1 MLSDEL
7 CRATD
12 IVLGTFHGL
21 RHGLVA
27 ARQQEQQALAR
38 PTESRHELGTVLDGQ
53 STGRTRSDINQ
64 APVLLKAGFHGER
77 RLLDRRPRRP
87 HRGDGRQLPLDH
99 RVEDV
104 DGIPEVYVDVAW
116 A

>member
-7 CRATD
+7 GRATD

-38 PTESRHELGTVLDGQ
+38 PTERRHELGAVLHGQ
-53 STGRTRSDINQ
+53 SPGRTRSGIDQ
-64 APVLLKAGFHGER
+64 APVLLEPGLHGER

-104 DGIPEVYVDVAW
+104 DGLPEVDVGVAG